1 MYKVAVK
8 IPIEYFKNNCVPW
21 EFNRGSENFCTKI
34 YSAKFRDAKYG
45 TDQLRIFKKNRM
57 KKKIMV
63 LQNMTERKSCAT
75 FLCKIG

>member
-57 KKKIMV
+57 KKK
-63 LQNMTERKSCAT
+63 NNGFAKYDRAKK
-75 FLCKIG
+75 LCNFFV